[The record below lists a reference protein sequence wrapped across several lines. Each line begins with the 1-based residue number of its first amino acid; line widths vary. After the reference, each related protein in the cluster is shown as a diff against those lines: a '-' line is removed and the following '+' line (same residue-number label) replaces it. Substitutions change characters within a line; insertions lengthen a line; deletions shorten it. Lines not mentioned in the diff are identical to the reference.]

1 MCVTRV
7 ALVPDPARLGSCYTL
22 CVRAF
27 PLLLLLLAAAC
38 GDGGGGDKLDQ
49 PVKGAVTGTGRIAD
63 LTSPPG
69 GAPPPT
75 SIVRVTAR
83 VVAIDAYDETGQGQ
97 AGAVYVADVNAEP
110 GPFQAVQLFKPAYS
124 PPSFRPIVDDVVDVS
139 GIFEEFQIPNLSFL
153 DPTWKTP
160 QISGSTLTLRV
171 DAAGKQAPAK
181 LVLED
186 LFTYATGKKWISQL
200 VTVENVV
207 ITAAPK
213 GSGGRLAATIAWPGQ
228 GAPPVE
234 MGVKPVEPPSI
245 TNEFCDIGK
254 LGLGANQTVK
264 RVTGIVTMFSGL
276 HIAPRDASDI
286 EL

>member
-1 MCVTRV
+1 MRS
-7 ALVPDPARLGSCYTL
+7 LR
-22 CVRAF
+22 
-27 PLLLLLLAAAC
+27 LLLVLLIPAC
-38 GDGGGGDKLDQ
+38 GDGGGGDKLDS
-49 PVKGAVTGTGRIAD
+49 PVHGSVTGTGRIAD
-63 LTSPPG
+63 LTSPPAG
-69 GAPPPT
+69 SPPPT
-75 SIVRVTAR
+75 SIGYVTAR

-97 AGAVYVADVNAEP
+97 QGGVYVADVHAEP
-110 GPFQAVQLFKPAYS
+110 GPYQAVQLFKPAFS
-124 PPSFRPIVDDVVDVS
+124 PPSFRPIVDDIVDVS
-139 GIFEEFQIPNLSFL
+139 GIYEEFQIPNLSFL

-186 LFTYATGKKWISQL
+186 LFTYSAGKKWISQL

-207 ITAAPK
+207 LSGAPK
-213 GSGGRLAATIAWPGQ
+213 GSSGRLAATIAWPGQ

-234 MGVKPVEPPSI
+234 EGVKPVDVPAIS
-245 TNEFCDIGK
+245 NEFFDIGK
-254 LGLGANQTVK
+254 LGLTANQTVK

>member
-1 MCVTRV
+1 MRWL
-7 ALVPDPARLGSCYTL
+7 ALLSL
-22 CVRAF
+22 L
-27 PLLLLLLAAAC
+27 PLAAC
-38 GDGGGGDKLDQ
+38 GDGGGGDKLDR
-49 PVKGAVTGTGRIAD
+49 PVKGSVIGEGRIAD

-75 SIVRVTAR
+75 SIVQVTAR
-83 VVAIDAYDETGQGQ
+83 VVAIDSYDETGQGQ
-97 AGAVYVADVNAEP
+97 EGAIYVADVSSEP
-110 GPFQAVQLFKPAYS
+110 GPYQAVQLFKPAYS

-160 QISGSTLTLRV
+160 QISGSTLTLRI
-171 DAAGKQAPAK
+171 DAAGRQPAAK
-181 LVLED
+181 LPVED
-186 LFTYATGKKWISQL
+186 LFTYASGKKWISQL

-207 ITAAPK
+207 LSAAPK
-213 GSGGRLAATIAWPGQ
+213 GSSGRLAATIAWPGQ

-234 MGVKPVEPPSI
+234 EGVKAVDPPAVS
-245 TNEFCDIGK
+245 NELFDIGK
-254 LGLGANQTVK
+254 LGLGANQKLK

-276 HIAPRDASDI
+276 HIAPRDASDV